1 MPSRTPPA
9 RPLDEPKQ
17 PTRKR
22 PIKRRDG
29 AGHIDPQ
36 YARELLAKARET
48 QSDADDPENA
58 HAFLKGAR
66 ARDPLAEEMGEN
78 FVTAVTSGEE
88 SEEERRDRILPE
100 EMGGPFVVTTAG
112 EEFAAGT
119 DESNIAEALREP
131 LPRTSQAE
139 P

>member
-1 MPSRTPPA
+1 MPSRTPSPPTPA
-9 RPLDEPKQ
+9 EPKT
-17 PTRKR
+17 PPKKR

-29 AGHIDPQ
+29 AGHIDPK

-48 QSDADDPENA
+48 SSDADDPENA
-58 HAFLKGAR
+58 HAFLKGPR
-66 ARDPLAEEMGEN
+66 ASDPLAEELGEN
-78 FVTAVTSGEE
+78 FVETATSGEE
-88 SEEERRDRILPE
+88 QEEARRDRITPE
-100 EMGGPFVVTTAG
+100 EVGGPFVVTTAS

-131 LPRTSQAE
+131 LPRTSKAE